1 MSAPGS
7 PAATLLEPSRLGSA
21 EWTYGC
27 VASVLMHAVLPV
39 LLVVFYAP
47 LAELLPDRTPVED
60 VEIILQAE
68 LIELGKPPEPN
79 RLPDRQVPI
88 ATTAPA
94 PAQTTPTP
102 EAPEPARTVTREPE
116 PQVKPEP
123 KPTTEPK
130 RASQEDPLKRLGD
143 RAQTFAEI
151 AERQEKEGSQDA
163 SPDGNSPYARAGDAY
178 AGKLYAFFRRG
189 WQVPS
194 LISPEQRRDLV
205 TQVAVEIGS
214 DLRIAKF
221 SLLKT
226 SGNKLFDQSVLDQLE
241 RLQREAIAVPPP
253 PEEVS
258 SQFIGRRLPI
268 RFWGKQ
274 LG

>member
-1 MSAPGS
+1 MSDSAGHV
-7 PAATLLEPSRLGSA
+7 ATLLEPPRLGTP
-21 EWTYGC
+21 EWMCGF
-27 VASVLMHAVLPV
+27 VAALMAHAIVPV

-47 LAELLPDRTPVED
+47 LAELLPERPPVED

-68 LIELGKPPEPN
+68 LIEMGKPPEPN

-94 PAQTTPTP
+94 PAQAAPTP

-116 PQVKPEP
+116 PEVKPVP
-123 KPTTEPK
+123 KPPTEAK

-163 SPDGNSPYARAGDAY
+163 APDGNSAYARAGDAY

-205 TQVAVEIGS
+205 TQVAVEIGD

-226 SGNKLFDQSVLDQLE
+226 SGNRLFDQSVLDQLE

-253 PEEVS
+253 PDEVS
-258 SQFIGRRLPI
+258 SRFIGRRLPV